1 MKPAFQ
7 PAPTSHRKG
16 AVSRGQEGNVPALE
30 AFGKCRLITY
40 ISLNMKNKK
49 PIKQKNTS
57 GPRRSEQPRADALPT
72 REQLLEAL
80 AQDADIKG
88 KRDLA
93 KVFGIRGDMR
103 RPFKAM
109 LAELEG
115 DGIITRTRKAL
126 RRTAALPHVT
136 VLDIPSDADPDN
148 LHAFPAQW
156 NEEEGEKPR
165 VAVVPGRDA
174 RVVPAPG
181 DRILARIDA
190 GDGEI
195 PVYTAK
201 PMKVLDKPRRAHIGI
216 VRMDNEGARLIPI
229 DRKQKEMRIP
239 LGDLG
244 TSKDGDLVEVEV
256 KLSGRLM
263 IPRAKVTNVIGNPA
277 SEGAVSMI
285 AIHNLEIPYVFPTS
299 VIREAKEAK
308 EATLKGREDWRD
320 LPLIT
325 IDPPDAK
332 DHDDAVHA
340 APDDDPNNDG
350 GFVVTVAIADVAAY
364 VTPGSALDREAYLR
378 GNSVYFP
385 DRVVPMLPERI
396 SNELCSLKEGVP
408 RAALAVRMV
417 LNADGRKIRHSF
429 HRILMRSAAKLSYQQ
444 AQEAID
450 GNADDKTGP
459 LLEPILRPLWDAY
472 GAMAGARDKRGPLDL
487 DLPERKIILDAKG
500 MVADIR
506 IPERLE
512 AHRLIE
518 EMMIAANVAAA
529 ETLEHKRTE
538 LLYRVHDEP
547 SSEKLQ
553 SLRDFLGSLDIAV
566 KKSDNVRASD
576 FNGILA
582 QARKAGNVEQ
592 VSEMVLRSQAQ
603 AEYAPENY
611 GHFGL
616 NLDRYA
622 HFTSPIRRYADLIVH
637 RGLIRALGL
646 GDDGL
651 TDQESAKLAGIGQ
664 HISATERRAMLAE
677 RETSDRLLAQF
688 LAQKIGAKFEGRI
701 SGVTRSGLFIRLL
714 ETGAD
719 GFIPASTLGQDYY
732 RYVEERQAMIGE
744 RTGETFT
751 LGDRVTVRL
760 LEAAPVAGALRFE
773 LLSEGVRGNPP
784 SGRRLRKGPSKS
796 YGPKGRKKR

>member
-1 MKPAFQ
+1 MGQRAPPEPSGTRTTFAEPPAI
-7 PAPTSHRKG
+7 P
-16 AVSRGQEGNVPALE
+16 
-30 AFGKCRLITY
+30 Y
-40 ISLNMKNKK
+40 ISLNMKTPKITKK
-49 PIKQKNTS
+49 PRNTS
-57 GPRRSEQPRADALPT
+57 GPRRATSPRAAELPT

-80 AQDADIKG
+80 AQQADIKG

-115 DGIITRTRKAL
+115 EGVITRTRKAL

-136 VLDIPSDADPDN
+136 VLDIPTDADPDN
-148 LHAFPAQW
+148 MHAYPAQW

-165 VAVVPGRDA
+165 VTVLGGRDA

-190 GDGEI
+190 GEDDV
-195 PVYTAK
+195 PHYTAK
-201 PMKVLDKPRRAHIGI
+201 AMKILDKPRRGQIGI
-216 VRMDNEGARLIPI
+216 VRMDEDGARLIPV

-239 LGDLG
+239 LGDLL
-244 TSKDGDLVEVEV
+244 TAADGDLVEVEV

-263 IPRAKVTNVIGNPA
+263 IPRAKVTSVIGNPM
-277 SEGAVSMI
+277 SEGAVSLI
-285 AIHNLEIPYVFPTS
+285 AIHNLEIPYNFPAS
-299 VIREAKEAK
+299 VIREAEEAK

-320 LPLIT
+320 IPLIT
-325 IDPPDAK
+325 IDPSDAK
-332 DHDDAVHA
+332 DHDDAVYA
-340 APDDDPNNDG
+340 QPDEDPANPG
-350 GFVVTVAIADVAAY
+350 GHIVYVAIADVAAY
-364 VTPGSALDREAYLR
+364 VRPGTALDREAYLR

-396 SNELCSLKEGVP
+396 SNELCSLKEGEP
-408 RAALAVRMV
+408 RASLAVRMV
-417 LNADGRKIRHSF
+417 MGSDGKKRSHTF
-429 HRILMRSAAKLSYQQ
+429 HRVLMRSAAKLSYQQ
-444 AQEAID
+444 AQAAID
-450 GNADDKTGP
+450 GQADDKTGP
-459 LLEPILRPLWDAY
+459 LLEPILRPLYAAY
-472 GAMAGARDKRGPLDL
+472 DAMAAARDKRGPLDL
-487 DLPERKIILDAKG
+487 DLPERKIVLDDKG
-500 MVADIR
+500 MVKDIR
-506 IPERLE
+506 IPERLD

-529 ETLEHKRTE
+529 ETLEQKKSA

-553 SLRDFLGSLDIAV
+553 ALRDFLGSLDIAV
-566 KKSDNVRASD
+566 KKSDSVRASD
-576 FNGILA
+576 FNGILG

-603 AEYAPENY
+603 AEYNAENY

-637 RGLIRALGL
+637 RALITALGL
-646 GDDGL
+646 GTDGL
-651 TDQESAKLAGIGQ
+651 SETEVLRLPGIAQ
-664 HISATERRAMLAE
+664 HISATERRAMMAE
-677 RETSDRLLAQF
+677 RETADRLLAQF
-688 LAQKIGAKFEGRI
+688 LAAQIGARFEGRI
-701 SGVTRSGLFIRLL
+701 SGVTRSGLFVRLL

-719 GFIPASTLGQDYY
+719 GFIPASTLGEDFY
-732 RYVEERQAMIGE
+732 RYTEGQQAMIGD
-744 RTGETFT
+744 RTGEKFA
-751 LGDRVTVRL
+751 LGDRVSVRL
-760 LEAAPVAGALRFE
+760 VEAAPVAGALRFE
-773 LLSEGVRGNPP
+773 LLSEGTRGNPS
-784 SGRRLRKGPSKS
+784 SGRRNPKRPSRS

>member
-1 MKPAFQ
+1 MAKP
-7 PAPTSHRKG
+7 T
-16 AVSRGQEGNVPALE
+16 
-30 AFGKCRLITY
+30 
-40 ISLNMKNKK
+40 K
-49 PIKQKNTS
+49 PKNTS
-57 GPRRSEQPRADALPT
+57 GPRRATTPRADTLPT

-80 AQDADIKG
+80 AQQSDIKG

-115 DGIITRTRKAL
+115 EGVITRTRKAL
-126 RRTAALPHVT
+126 RRTAALPLVT
-136 VLDIPSDADPDN
+136 VLDIPSDADPDH
-148 LHAFPAQW
+148 LHAFPSQW
-156 NEEEGEKPR
+156 NDEEGEKPR
-165 VAVVPGRDA
+165 VLVLGGRDA

-190 GDGEI
+190 GDAEV
-195 PVYTAK
+195 PFYTAK
-201 PMKVLDKPRRAHIGI
+201 AMKILDKPRRGQIGI
-216 VRMDNEGARLIPI
+216 VRMDEDGARLIPV

-239 LGDLG
+239 LGDLL
-244 TSKDGDLVEVEV
+244 TAAEGDLVEVEV

-263 IPRAKVTNVIGNPA
+263 IPRAKVTAVIGNPM
-277 SEGAVSMI
+277 SEGAVSLI
-285 AIHNLEIPYVFPTS
+285 AIHNLEIPYTFPQS
-299 VIREAKEAK
+299 VIREAEEAR

-320 LPLIT
+320 VPLIT
-325 IDPPDAK
+325 IDPFDAK
-332 DHDDAVHA
+332 DHDDAVYAEPDKDA
-340 APDDDPNNDG
+340 ANEG
-350 GFVVTVAIADVAAY
+350 GHIVTVAIADVAAY
-364 VTPGSALDREAYLR
+364 VRPGTPLDREAYLR

-396 SNELCSLKEGVP
+396 SNELCSLKEGEP

-417 LNADGRKIRHSF
+417 YGADGRKRSHSF

-444 AQEAID
+444 AQEAVD
-450 GNADDKTGP
+450 GNPDDKTGP
-459 LLEPILRPLWDAY
+459 LLAPILKPLYAAY
-472 GAMAGARDKRGPLDL
+472 AVMAKARDQRGPLDL
-487 DLPERKIILDAKG
+487 DLPERKIVLDDKG
-500 MVADIR
+500 LVKDIR
-506 IPERLE
+506 IPERLD

-529 ETLEHKRTE
+529 ETLEEKNTP
-538 LLYRVHDEP
+538 LLYRVHDVP

-553 SLRDFLGSLDIAV
+553 ALRDFLGSLDISI
-566 KKSDNVRASD
+566 KKSDAVRASD
-576 FNGILA
+576 FNGILG
-582 QARKAGNVEQ
+582 QARKAGNIEQ

-603 AEYAPENY
+603 AIYDNVNI

-616 NLDRYA
+616 NLQRYA

-637 RGLIRALGL
+637 RALIRALGF

-651 TDQESAKLAGIGQ
+651 TENEAVKLQGIAQ
-664 HISATERRAMLAE
+664 HISATERRAMMAE

-688 LAQKIGAKFEGRI
+688 LATKIGANFQGRI
-701 SGVTRSGLFIRLL
+701 SGVTRSGLFVRLL

-719 GFIPASTLGQDYY
+719 GFIPASTLGEDYY
-732 RYVEERQAMIGE
+732 RYTEDQQAMIGE
-744 RTGETFT
+744 RTGEKFT

-773 LLSEGVRGNPP
+773 LLSEGTRGNPS
-784 SGRRLRKGPSKS
+784 SGRRSSKRPSRS

>member
-1 MKPAFQ
+1 MTTKKTKP
-7 PAPTSHRKG
+7 
-16 AVSRGQEGNVPALE
+16 
-30 AFGKCRLITY
+30 
-40 ISLNMKNKK
+40 
-49 PIKQKNTS
+49 KNTS
-57 GPRRSEQPRADALPT
+57 GPKRSVQPRAGELPT

-80 AQDADIKG
+80 AQDAEIKG

-115 DGIITRTRKAL
+115 EGVITRTRKAL
-126 RRTAALPHVT
+126 RRTAALPPVT
-136 VLDIPSDADPDN
+136 VLDIPGDADPDA

-156 NEEEGEKPR
+156 NAEEGEKPR
-165 VAVVPGRDA
+165 VEVLVGSHA

-190 GDGEI
+190 GDG
-195 PVYTAK
+195 PVPFYTAK
-201 PMKVLDKPRRAHIGI
+201 PMKVLDKPRRAQIGI
-216 VRMDNEGARLIPI
+216 VRMDNEGARLIPV

-244 TSKDGDLVEVEV
+244 DSKDGDLVEVEV

-263 IPRAKVTNVIGNPA
+263 IPRARVTNVIGNPA

-299 VIREAKEAK
+299 VIREAEEAK
-308 EATLKGREDWRD
+308 EATLRGREDWRD

-325 IDPPDAK
+325 IDPADAK
-332 DHDDAVHA
+332 DHDDAVYA
-340 APDDDPNNDG
+340 APDDDPKNAG
-350 GFVVTVAIADVAAY
+350 GHVVTVAIADVAAY
-364 VTPGSALDREAYLR
+364 VRPGTALDREAYLR

-396 SNELCSLKEGVP
+396 SNELCSLKEGEA

-417 LNADGRKIRHSF
+417 LNADGHKISHSF

-444 AQEAID
+444 AQAAID

-459 LLEPILRPLWDAY
+459 LLEPILRPLWAAYDA
-472 GAMAGARDKRGPLDL
+472 MSTARDRRGPLDL
-487 DLPERKIILDAKG
+487 DLPERKIILDDKG

-506 IPERLE
+506 VPERLE

-529 ETLEHKRTE
+529 ETLEQKRSE

-553 SLRDFLGSLDIAV
+553 SLRDFLGSLDISV
-566 KKSDNVRASD
+566 KKSDSVRASD
-576 FNGILA
+576 FNGILN

-603 AEYAPENY
+603 AEYSAENY

-637 RGLIRALGL
+637 RALVRALGF
-646 GDDGL
+646 GEDGL
-651 TDQESAKLAGIGQ
+651 SDQEASKLPGIAQ

-688 LAQKIGAKFEGRI
+688 LAQRIGARFEGRV

-732 RYVEERQAMIGE
+732 RHVEERQAMVGE

-751 LGDRVTVRL
+751 LGDRVSVRL
-760 LEAAPVAGALRFE
+760 VEAAPVAGALRFE
-773 LLSEGVRGNPP
+773 LLSEGTRGNPP
-784 SGRRLRKGPSKS
+784 SGRRPRRGPSKS